1 MWPIDKREFSEGHYG
16 NYERFKSSCDK
27 WGYEFKA
34 YNTYTSDGWFLTV
47 FRIVGSKKK
56 QDSKRHNKPI
66 LYQHGS
72 GGDSAALLKMSVLDK
87 PWLFSLYD
95 RGYDVWLGN
104 NRGTEYSN
112 ARAGEGPETTQ
123 KEHWSFT
130 YAEMGRFDLPAEID
144 LVLQE
149 TGMSKLTFIGNS

>member
-1 MWPIDKREFSEGHYG
+1 MSLLFGVSLSGLAPGEEVAPMWPIDKREFSEGHYG

-27 WGYEFKA
+27 WGYEFRA

-47 FRIVGSKKK
+47 FRIVGSREQ
-56 QDSKRHNKPI
+56 QDAKRHNKPI

-95 RGYDVWLGN
+95 RGYDVWMGN
-104 NRGTEYSN
+104 NRGT
-112 ARAGEGPETTQ
+112 
-123 KEHWSFT
+123 
-130 YAEMGRFDLPAEID
+130 
-144 LVLQE
+144 
-149 TGMSKLTFIGNS
+149 